1 MFFIGLVRNT
11 QFPAINLLV
20 KYTFKRRFIQLKMSL
35 HTQLFSGF
43 ERLKSKLDLSRRP
56 CVSKKYFAWQI
67 LLKNFLYF
75 FVGN

>member
-11 QFPAINLLV
+11 QFPAIDLLV
-20 KYTFKRRFIQLKMSL
+20 TFKRRFIQLKMSL

-43 ERLKSKLDLSRRP
+43 ERLKSKLDLSRP
-56 CVSKKYFAWQI
+56 CVSKKHFAWQI